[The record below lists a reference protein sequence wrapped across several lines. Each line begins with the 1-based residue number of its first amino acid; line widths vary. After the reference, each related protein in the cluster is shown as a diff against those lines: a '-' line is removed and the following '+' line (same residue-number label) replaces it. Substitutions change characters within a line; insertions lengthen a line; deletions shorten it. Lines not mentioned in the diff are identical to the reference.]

1 MSSRN
6 DAARI
11 LVERRLNKFL
21 KKDVPAARATA
32 TNKALAMAKTR
43 VVRVISADV
52 QIKSKVIR
60 QRVVDKKA
68 FKEKAAQLVVYRR
81 NVPVIALGARQT
93 KAGVRAGKHFIAGAF
108 IADGRKGTGGGGST
122 GRRLNRDMVLKRDG
136 RARYPI
142 SVQSVSIRESV
153 NNKTPDQV
161 KKVMAENFNRLYQ
174 HELRRRAAR

>member
-6 DAARI
+6 DTARI
-11 LVERRLNKFL
+11 LVERRLNKFV

-43 VVRVISADV
+43 VIRVISADV
-52 QIKSKVIR
+52 QIKPKVIR

-108 IADGRKGTGGGGST
+108 IADGKKGTGGGST
-122 GRRLNRDMVLKRDG
+122 GRRLNRQMVLKRDG

-153 NNKTPDQV
+153 NSKTPDQV
-161 KKVMAENFNRLYQ
+161 KKVMSENFNRLYQ